1 MDATV
6 RTLRKSED
14 SLKVDH
20 NLVYGNTQVGPIP
33 YAGVAHPQG
42 KARIEMVKEIQRHC
56 AKVIEELPVEEQERV
71 RTASASYWSL
81 ALSGEVREL
90 CNLVKKEVRDR
101 VSLKEQISEEMAD
114 ILIYLC
120 MMANGLGV
128 DLEKE
133 YYRKQ
138 EKNIQRFEKG

>member
-1 MDATV
+1 
-6 RTLRKSED
+6 
-14 SLKVDH
+14 
-20 NLVYGNTQVGPIP
+20 
-33 YAGVAHPQG
+33 
-42 KARIEMVKEIQRHC
+42 MVKEIQRHC

-81 ALSGEVREL
+81 ALSGEVGEL

-101 VSLKEQISEEMAD
+101 VSLKAQISEEMAD

-120 MMANGLGV
+120 MMANSLGV
-128 DLEKE
+128 DLERE

-138 EKNIQRFEKG
+138 EKNVLRFREGGGDTKSQMES